1 MKKVLL
7 LIMDG
12 LGDVNSSELYGRTP
26 LQDESLDYFKWLSKS
41 GETGLM
47 TTIDYGVV
55 PGSDVAHL
63 AILGY
68 DPKKWYLGRGVY
80 EALGAGIELKKGDI
94 AFRVNVATLKN
105 NKIVDRR
112 AGRNDYGLKEL
123 FSLIDGIK
131 IEDTEIILKHTVEHR
146 GVLVLRGKNLSPFVS
161 ENDPHKE
168 VKPKEI
174 KPLKKDK
181 SSEKTAKILNELLK
195 KIEKLWGNHPINIE
209 RKKKGIPE
217 ANYLLIRGAGTLSK
231 KPISFEKKF
240 GLKACCIAGGA
251 LYKGIAKFL
260 GFDIINVPGATGDKN
275 TNLDNKIS
283 YAIRATKDYDF
294 IFLHIKATDSFGHD
308 GKCKEK
314 LEFLKKVN
322 DTLKKHKIHLHFD
335 LIIITGD
342 HSTPCI
348 KKAHSSDPVPILIY
362 GINTRKDKG
371 LFNEIDAA
379 LGTYRIKGLDLMNII
394 LDKINKKEKY
404 GS

>member
-12 LGDVNSSELYGRTP
+12 LGDLNSSELNGKTP
-26 LQDESLDYFKWLSKS
+26 LQNEHLDYFQWLAKN

-47 TTIDYGVV
+47 TTIDYGIV
-55 PGSDVAHL
+55 PGSDTAHL
-63 AILGY
+63 SIFGY
-68 DPKKWYLGRGVY
+68 DPKVWYLGRGVY
-80 EALGAGIELKKGDI
+80 EALGAGLNLKKGDI

-105 NKIVDRR
+105 GKIVDRR

-123 FSLIDGIK
+123 FSLIDGI
-131 IEDTEIILKHTVEHR
+131 EIDGVKVILKHTVEHR
-146 GVLVLRGKNLSPFVS
+146 GVLVLRGKGISPYVS

-174 KPLKKDK
+174 RPLKKDK
-181 SSEKTAKILNELLK
+181 SSEKTAKILKEILK
-195 KIEKLWGNHPINIE
+195 KVQELWSNHPINEE
-209 RKKKGIPE
+209 RKKRGIPE
-217 ANYLLIRGAGTLSK
+217 ANYLLIRGAGSLTK
-231 KPISFEKKF
+231 KPISFEKKY

-251 LYKGIAKFL
+251 LYKGVAKFV
-260 GFDIINVPGATGDKN
+260 GMDIIDVPGATGDKN
-275 TNLDNKIS
+275 TNLDNKVL
-283 YAIRATKDYDF
+283 YAINATKKYDF
-294 IFLHIKATDSFGHD
+294 VFLHIKATDSLGHD

-314 LEFLKKVN
+314 AEFIKKVN
-322 DTLKKHKIHLHFD
+322 DTLKRYKIHKHFD
-335 LIIITGD
+335 LIVMTGD

-348 KKAHSSDPVPILIY
+348 KKEHSSDPVPILIY

-379 LGTYRIKGLDLMNII
+379 LGTYRIKGLHLMQIV
-394 LDKINKKEKY
+394 LDKIEKQKKY